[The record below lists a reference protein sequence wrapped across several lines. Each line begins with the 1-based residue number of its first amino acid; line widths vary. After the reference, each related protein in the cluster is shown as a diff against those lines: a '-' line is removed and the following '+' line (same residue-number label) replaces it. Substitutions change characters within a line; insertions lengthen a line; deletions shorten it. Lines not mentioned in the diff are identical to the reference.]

1 MQNEGSRKLNR
12 YQNMVS
18 AMGSFE
24 APGLLD
30 FLRMVAYSSH

>member
-1 MQNEGSRKLNR
+1 
-12 YQNMVS
+12 MVS